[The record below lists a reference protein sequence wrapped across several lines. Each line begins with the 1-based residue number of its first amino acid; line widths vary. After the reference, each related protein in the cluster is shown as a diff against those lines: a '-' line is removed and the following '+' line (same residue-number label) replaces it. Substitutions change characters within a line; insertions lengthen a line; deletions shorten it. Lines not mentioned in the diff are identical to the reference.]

1 MFPRGVKPFFIH
13 QRLIAANTPFW
24 LRCQPSPFLRHT
36 ASAVSKLM
44 YTLGSFIGSEYARSL
59 TTTLIYFDTQITS
72 FSTPSTIHHGNVS
85 CVPPVIMSEYF
96 IFGIPTII
104 DGIPKS
110 SNFTALLPP
119 KEATAIAKSSKL
131 DIILYTSNPQ
141 RISVQSDISN
151 GIGTGISFG
160 SPFSSSPSSITS

>member
-1 MFPRGVKPFFIH
+1 
-13 QRLIAANTPFW
+13 
-24 LRCQPSPFLRHT
+24 
-36 ASAVSKLM
+36 M
-44 YTLGSFIGSEYARSL
+44 YL
-59 TTTLIYFDTQITS
+59 DTQITS
-72 FSTPSTIHHGNVS
+72 FSTPSIFHHGNTS
-85 CVPPVIMSEYF
+85 CVPPVIKSEYF

-119 KEATAIAKSSKL
+119 KEATAMLKSSKL
-131 DIILYTSNPQ
+131 DIMFYTSNPQ